1 MDPGSGHDGPV
12 GLLKGRY
19 GIQDLVDLGTLKS
32 TLAEFSTATGFCVG
46 LISHPEGELLFSA
59 GCHTICRDF
68 HHPESGP
75 SPCCQIGYATITDDV
90 SESRQWQI
98 MTCEHGLSAAAIPI
112 VVQGKHLASLFTCQ
126 ILLTEPDLAEFRRR
140 AEGLDLDPEQYLA
153 HLRDVPVVEEPRLRS
168 ALAFL
173 ADVVVVYAEQGLASA
188 KAQQRTEELATL
200 LAEAR
205 NTRAELRRSDAH
217 LRTLVD
223 TLPDMVWLKDPDGI
237 YLACNPR
244 FEEFF
249 GATEAEI
256 VGQTDYDFVDSDLAE
271 FFRANDRAAIAA
283 GGPRV
288 NEEEVTFA
296 DDGHTELLETIKT
309 PMYDASGV
317 LVGVL
322 GIARDIT
329 ERRRAAQE
337 RERLQDQLN
346 QARKMESVGRLAGS
360 VAHDLNNLLSP
371 ILGFSELLLDDLALN
386 DTRRTS
392 VERIVSAGNRARDLV
407 FQLLA
412 FSRKQPLAFRPL
424 DLNRTIA
431 NFRKLLRRTIPEDIE
446 IRLRLTADANAILG
460 DLGQIE
466 QVLMNL
472 AANGADAMP
481 DGGTLTIA
489 TAAVNL
495 DEAYAAAHPDVRP
508 GPHVL
513 LTVSDTGHG
522 MDAEV
527 REHIFEPFYSTKGDL
542 GTGLGLATVYGI
554 VTQHGG
560 HINVTSEPGTGTT
573 FKIYLPATDR
583 SVAPVVDVVVEPG
596 ALTGHERIMLVED
609 DEHVCL
615 VTEAI
620 LQRQGYHVDTA
631 RCGSEALAHLAAS
644 DVDYDLLL
652 TDVIMPDLNGKE
664 LYDRARR
671 RRPRLRVLYM
681 SGYTGDIIAQR
692 GVLEDGISFVQKP
705 FTVEALATKVREVLR
720 AAQAAE

>member
-1 MDPGSGHDGPV
+1 
-12 GLLKGRY
+12 
-19 GIQDLVDLGTLKS
+19 
-32 TLAEFSTATGFCVG
+32 
-46 LISHPEGELLFSA
+46 
-59 GCHTICRDF
+59 
-68 HHPESGP
+68 
-75 SPCCQIGYATITDDV
+75 
-90 SESRQWQI
+90 
-98 MTCEHGLSAAAIPI
+98 MTCEHGLSAASIPI
-112 VVQGKHLASLFTCQ
+112 VVQGTHLASLFTCQ
-126 ILLTEPDLAEFRRR
+126 ILLAEPDLETFRRQ
-140 AEGLDLDPEQYLA
+140 AEEQGVDAERYIA
-153 HLRDVPVVEEPRLRS
+153 HLRDVPVVKEPRLRS
-168 ALAFL
+168 VLAFL
-173 ADVVVVYAEQGLASA
+173 ADVVVVYAEQGLARA
-188 KAQQRTEELATL
+188 RAQQRTEELTTL

-205 NTRAELRRSDAH
+205 DTRAELRRSDAH

-223 TLPDMVWLKDPDGI
+223 TLPDMIWLKDPDGV

-249 GATEAEI
+249 GAAEEEI
-256 VGQTDYDFVDSDLAE
+256 VGKTDYDFLEPKLAE
-271 FFRANDRAAIAA
+271 FFRANDRAAIDL
-283 GGPRV
+283 GRPRV

-296 DDGHTELLETIKT
+296 GDGHKEMLETIKT
-309 PMYDASGV
+309 PMYDAHGV
-317 LVGVL
+317 LIGVL

-337 RERLQDQLN
+337 RERLQEQLN
-346 QARKMESVGRLAGS
+346 QASKMESVGRLAGG

-386 DTRRTS
+386 DERRTS

-424 DLNRTIA
+424 GLNTTIS

-446 IRLRLTADANAILG
+446 IRLRLTTEANTILG

-472 AANGADAMP
+472 AANAADAMP

-489 TAAVNL
+489 TGTIDL
-495 DEAYAAAHPDVRP
+495 DETYVSVHPDARS
-508 GPHVL
+508 GRHVV
-513 LTVSDTGHG
+513 LTVTDSGHG
-522 MDAEV
+522 MDTEV

-560 HINVTSEPGTGTT
+560 HIKVTSELGAGTT

-583 SVAPVVDVVVEPG
+583 SVAPDADGITTPI
-596 ALTGHERIMLVED
+596 ALSGHERIMLVED

-631 RCGSEALAHLAAS
+631 RCGKEALAHLASS

-652 TDVIMPDLNGKE
+652 TDVIMPDIDGKE
-664 LYDRARR
+664 LYDRVREDQ
-671 RRPRLRVLYM
+671 PRLKVLYM

-720 AAQAAE
+720 AAEATE